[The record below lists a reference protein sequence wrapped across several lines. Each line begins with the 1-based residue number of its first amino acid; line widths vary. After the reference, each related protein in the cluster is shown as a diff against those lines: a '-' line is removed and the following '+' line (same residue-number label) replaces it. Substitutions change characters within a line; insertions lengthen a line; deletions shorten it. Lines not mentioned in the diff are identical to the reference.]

1 MAIHQV
7 VHQRKEENQKQGK
20 KAVNAY
26 VTSLMRTLVKAF
38 GLENVAC
45 SSYNCCKED
54 PGRVRTHFNSI
65 LYKGRS
71 ALSKRERL
79 RQWRE
84 PPKVNCLLD
93 ILKSISDPNSFDKNE
108 KLFNFAQKA
117 TSRIGYISE
126 KIDIPYEISKEKELQ
141 QIEL

>member
-1 MAIHQV
+1 
-7 VHQRKEENQKQGK
+7 
-20 KAVNAY
+20 
-26 VTSLMRTLVKAF
+26 MRTLVKAF
-38 GLENVAC
+38 GLENVA
-45 SSYNCCKED
+45 
-54 PGRVRTHFNSI
+54 PRTTVAKKIRAGLESHFNSI
-65 LYKGRS
+65 LYKRSS

-79 RQWRE
+79 RQWKE

-108 KLFNFAQKA
+108 KLFNFAQKG

>member
-1 MAIHQV
+1 M
-7 VHQRKEENQKQGK
+7 
-20 KAVNAY
+20 
-26 VTSLMRTLVKAF
+26 
-38 GLENVAC
+38 
-45 SSYNCCKED
+45 
-54 PGRVRTHFNSI
+54 
-65 LYKGRS
+65 
-71 ALSKRERL
+71 SKRERL

-84 PPKVNCLLD
+84 PPKVNCLL
-93 ILKSISDPNSFDKNE
+93 DPNSFDKNE

>member
-1 MAIHQV
+1 M
-7 VHQRKEENQKQGK
+7 
-20 KAVNAY
+20 
-26 VTSLMRTLVKAF
+26 
-38 GLENVAC
+38 
-45 SSYNCCKED
+45 
-54 PGRVRTHFNSI
+54 
-65 LYKGRS
+65 
-71 ALSKRERL
+71 SKRERL
-79 RQWRE
+79 QQWRE